1 MSSHRSAPAVA
12 LPLATR
18 IRAARRD
25 RTFPVLAG
33 AIAATALVAVLV
45 THLVDFGADNLRVGL
60 FNANTDASWSHLL
73 TAAVLVAASGLGLVA
88 FRRTAEERTTWLL
101 TTVVL
106 AFLAI
111 DEISPLHTKVDAM
124 SWGKLVYAPVLI
136 VLCVC
141 LWRLSQRRT
150 DGVLVRAGVL
160 TLIVSFAIHVLGPHI
175 VHALGWSSAGWA
187 YQTKVALKAG
197 SEVAGWLL
205 VLFGLRQLAR

>member
-12 LPLATR
+12 IPLAPR

-33 AIAATALVAVLV
+33 TVAATAFVAVLV
-45 THLVDFGADNLRVGL
+45 THLVDFGTDNLRVGL

-73 TAAVLVAASGLGLVA
+73 TAAVLVAATGLGFVA
-88 FRRTAEERTTWLL
+88 LRRTTAERTTWLL
-101 TTVVL
+101 TTAVL

-136 VLCVC
+136 LLCLC
-141 LWRLSQRRT
+141 LWRLPHGRT
-150 DGVLVRAGVL
+150 AGVVVRIGVL
-160 TLIVSFAIHVLGPHI
+160 TLIVSFGIHVFGPHI
-175 VHALGWSSAGWA
+175 VHALGWSSTGWA